1 MLVFNIYFDY
11 GSMGR
16 LGDIKVSFVDSK
28 TIFFQTPPCQI
39 LSTGQNLIVPI
50 IVTQNDFIIARVD
63 FVYLTRELFQ
73 FLGEIKNYFSII
85 LATKSTG
92 NLCSPFQYD
101 MNNNISNK
109 RRHLILDCT
118 ESDGGESLVQ
128 QMSRLTVEVRD
139 E

>member
-1 MLVFNIYFDY
+1 
-11 GSMGR
+11 
-16 LGDIKVSFVDSK
+16 
-28 TIFFQTPPCQI
+28 
-39 LSTGQNLIVPI
+39 
-50 IVTQNDFIIARVD
+50 VTQNDFIIARVD

-73 FLGEIKNYFSII
+73 ILGEIKNYFSII

-92 NLCSPFQYD
+92 NLCSPFQCD

-109 RRHLILDCT
+109 RRHLMLDCT